1 MAQGMDKS
9 KSLLRL
15 CMNGRGHPSDLSYGC
30 VLATVLLVGVGN
42 AALSALQAGAI
53 STALPFTFIML
64 FASVSL
70 LRGLY
75 LEAFHLRELNRD

>member
-1 MAQGMDKS
+1 M
-9 KSLLRL
+9 
-15 CMNGRGHPSDLSYGC
+15 
-30 VLATVLLVGVGN
+30 ATVLLVGGGN